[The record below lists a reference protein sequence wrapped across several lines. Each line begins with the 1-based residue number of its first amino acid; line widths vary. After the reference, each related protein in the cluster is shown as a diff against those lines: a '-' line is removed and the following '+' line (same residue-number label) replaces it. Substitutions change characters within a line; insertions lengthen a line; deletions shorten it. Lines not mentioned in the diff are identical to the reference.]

1 MRAPSLALVL
11 LLGACASSRPTPTPE
26 SSSPPPAN
34 EPGPAAQTLGP
45 GDVFEVRVV
54 GEADLSGVYRVSS
67 DGTIA
72 FPFCGSLDVN
82 GKSAPQVTQQLTTC
96 LAAGYLKN
104 PQVTVF
110 IKEYNS
116 KKVFVFGE
124 VSKPG
129 TFSYEDKMSVIQA
142 ITLAGG
148 FTKQA
153 ARNSVQVTRSVEG
166 QERRVK
172 IAVDDITTGKA
183 QNFQLQPG
191 DIVFVPESFF

>member
-1 MRAPSLALVL
+1 MRRFLALAL
-11 LLGACASSRPTPTPE
+11 LAACASSRPAPTSEKDAAPV
-26 SSSPPPAN
+26 N
-34 EPGPAAQTLGP
+34 VPGPAAQILGA

-54 GEADLSGVYRVSS
+54 GEPDLSGVYRVSS
-67 DGTIA
+67 EGTIA
-72 FPFCGSLDVN
+72 FPFCGTVAVA
-82 GKSAPQVTQQLTTC
+82 GKSAPGLAQQLTEC
-96 LAAGYLKN
+96 LGNGYIKN

-129 TFSYEDKMSVIQA
+129 TFAYEDGMSVIQA
-142 ITLAGG
+142 ITIAGG

-153 ARNSVQVTRSVEG
+153 ARNSVQVTRSVDG

-183 QNFQLQPG
+183 ENFLLQPG

>member
-1 MRAPSLALVL
+1 MLVL
-11 LLGACASSRPTPTPE
+11 AGCATSRPATGGGTPA
-26 SSSPPPAN
+26 PPVN
-34 EPGPAAQTLGP
+34 VPGPAAQTLGA

-54 GEADLSGVYRVSS
+54 GETELSGVYRVSS
-67 DGTIA
+67 EGTIS
-72 FPFCGSLDVN
+72 FPFCGTVPVE
-82 GKSAPQVTQQLTTC
+82 GKSAPDVAQQLTAC
-96 LAAGYLKN
+96 LADGYLKN

-129 TFSYEDKMSVIQA
+129 TFAYEDHMSVIQA

-148 FTKQA
+148 FTREA
-153 ARNSVQVTRSVEG
+153 ARNSVQVTRSVDR

-172 IAVDDITTGKA
+172 IAVDDITTGKSE
-183 QNFQLQPG
+183 NFLLQPG
-191 DIVFVPESFF
+191 DIVYVPESFF